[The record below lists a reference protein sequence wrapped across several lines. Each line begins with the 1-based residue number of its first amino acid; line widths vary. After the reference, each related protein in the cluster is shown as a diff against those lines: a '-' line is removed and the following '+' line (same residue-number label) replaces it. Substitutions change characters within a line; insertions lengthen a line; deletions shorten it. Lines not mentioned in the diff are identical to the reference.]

1 MMKLIYGTHN
11 PGKFKGMVKAVEGLN
26 IELQSLDSLGTKL
39 EEATESG
46 GDPLSNAVEKATHY
60 YKQIQM
66 PVFSCDSGLYFEEVE
81 DWEQP
86 GVLIRRVNGKRLDDE
101 QMVSYYARLARKYGG
116 KLTAYYQNAIC
127 LVLNQ
132 EKHVLSDSE
141 DIRSEKFYIVD
152 TPHAK
157 VEAGFPL
164 NRLSVHIKTGQY
176 YNDLASDM
184 RDEDP
189 IDKGFYNFFKSISLS
204 EF

>member
-1 MMKLIYGTHN
+1 MKLIYGTRN
-11 PGKFKGMVKAVEGLN
+11 PGKFKGMIKAVEGLN
-26 IELQSLDSLGTKL
+26 LELQSLDSLGIRL

-86 GVLIRRVNGKRLDDE
+86 GVLIRRINGERLDDE
-101 QMVSYYARLARKYGG
+101 QMVSYYASLARKYGG

-176 YNDLASDM
+176 YNDLAADL

-189 IDKGFYNFFKSISLS
+189 IDKGFYAFFKSVSLS